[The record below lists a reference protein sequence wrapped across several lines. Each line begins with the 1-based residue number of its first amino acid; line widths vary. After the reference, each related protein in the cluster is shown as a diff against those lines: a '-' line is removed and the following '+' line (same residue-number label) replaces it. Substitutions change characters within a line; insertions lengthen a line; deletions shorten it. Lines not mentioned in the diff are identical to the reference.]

1 MVHLMVFHPANF
13 GKTDTR
19 QKNSSRRLECIAAAM
34 LDCLRDTSP
43 YKSNVWSS
51 TPIWKLEL
59 NPVPFGQ
66 DQALALGILK
76 AAQFGQLE
84 N

>member
-13 GKTDTR
+13 GKIDTIKR
-19 QKNSSRRLECIAAAM
+19 I
-34 LDCLRDTSP
+34 P
-43 YKSNVWSS
+43 
-51 TPIWKLEL
+51 EL